1 VSKRLQFDFVVV
13 LMSLYTPGG
22 LSWALDPSFCARMLP
37 QFPEGAKSSWVGYN
51 FVTCNDIR
59 VALAQPAGYTSAQV
73 WLKCGS
79 SAPSWG
85 VPGGYMC
92 GSTPPVGVRIAKPRS
107 LVGDSSCAS
116 SY

>member
-1 VSKRLQFDFVVV
+1 
-13 LMSLYTPGG
+13 
-22 LSWALDPSFCARMLP
+22 MLP

-85 VPGGYMC
+85 AYLAA
-92 GSTPPVGVRIAKPRS
+92 I
-107 LVGDSSCAS
+107 CAALHPLWGCV
-116 SY
+116 